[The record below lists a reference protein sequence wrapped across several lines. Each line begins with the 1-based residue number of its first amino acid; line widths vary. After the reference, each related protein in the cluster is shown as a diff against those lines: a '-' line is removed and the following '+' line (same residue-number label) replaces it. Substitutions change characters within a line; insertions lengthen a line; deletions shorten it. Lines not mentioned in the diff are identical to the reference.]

1 MAADWPQST
10 LERETEILTG
20 FPFKSTEYTTAGVKL
35 LRGDNIAQG
44 RIRWDDVKL
53 WPEERIDEVRRYQLE
68 SYDVILAMDRP
79 WIEAGL
85 KYGVIYAQDL
95 PALLVQRVARLRA
108 GPRLDQRFLRYLI
121 GSRQFTDHV
130 LAVQT
135 GSAVPHISKGQ
146 IEEFRFPLPPLRD
159 QRGIAEILGS
169 LDDKIALN
177 RRTSKV
183 LEEMARTIYKGWFIH
198 FEPVKAKA
206 AGATEFRGMPQEVFE
221 RLPSQF
227 SQSEFGP
234 VPTGWRYVPIGD
246 LVQVVGG
253 STPNTKN
260 RDFWERGEYAFCTP
274 RDMSG
279 LTSPVLL
286 STERQITQAG
296 LDEISSGQL
305 PRGTLLLS
313 SRAPIGYLAIA
324 EMPVSVNQGIIAM
337 ATGRIPNT
345 YVFFWTE
352 SNMNIIKSRAG
363 GSTFAEIN
371 KQHFR
376 PIPALR
382 PDERTLSA
390 FGDLSRSLF
399 DLITSNERESGL
411 LAAIRDALQPKL
423 MSGAMPVPSEGASDG
438 G

>member
-1 MAADWPQST
+1 MAAEWPQST
-10 LERETEILTG
+10 LEHETEILTG
-20 FPFKSTEYTTAGVKL
+20 FPFKSNEYALTGVKL

-53 WPEERIDEVRRYQLE
+53 WPVEKTAEVKRYQLE
-68 SYDVILAMDRP
+68 PYDVILAMDRP

-85 KYGVIYAQDL
+85 KYGVIYPQDL

-146 IEEFRFPLPPLRD
+146 IEEFRFPLPPLPA
-159 QRGIAEILGS
+159 QRGIADLLGS
-169 LDDKIALN
+169 LDDKIEVN
-177 RRTSKV
+177 RRTSKM
-183 LEEMARTIYKGWFIH
+183 LEEMARAIYKGWFIQ

-206 AGATEFRGMPQEVFE
+206 AGATEFRGMPQDVFD
-221 RLPSQF
+221 RLPNQF
-227 SQSEFGP
+227 TQSEFGP
-234 VPTGWRYVPIGD
+234 VPAGWRYMPIGS

-253 STPNTKN
+253 STPNTKS
-260 RDFWERGEYAFCTP
+260 REYWEGGEYPFCTP
-274 RDMSG
+274 KDMSG

-286 STERQITQAG
+286 NTERQITQAG
-296 LDEISSGQL
+296 VDEISSGQL
-305 PRGTLLLS
+305 PRGTVVLS
-313 SRAPIGYLAIA
+313 SRAPIGYLAVA
-324 EMPVSVNQGIIAM
+324 ETPVSVNQGIIAM
-337 ATGRIPNT
+337 TTQNIPNT

-352 SNMNIIKSRAG
+352 ANMNIIKSRAG
-363 GSTFAEIN
+363 GSTFAEIS

-382 PDERTLSA
+382 PDDQTLTA
-390 FGDLSRSLF
+390 FGELTGPLF

-411 LAAIRDALQPKL
+411 LAAIREALLPKL
-423 MSGAMPVPSEGASDG
+423 ISGALPVPSEGAGDG
-438 G
+438 